1 MESALDLVFDYGNE
15 FIIGKDMKVHTV
27 NWWFKE

>member
-27 NWWFKE
+27 N